1 MTDKIIKGKAYVLD
15 DKIDTDQIIPAC
27 YLTLVPT
34 IPEERVALG
43 SHALSGLPD
52 RYQRFIKEGE
62 TQCEY
67 TFIVA
72 GRDFGCGS
80 SREHAPVALAAA
92 GVKVIIAEAY
102 ARIFFR
108 NCIMTGSLY
117 PLEGPAGLNARVKNG
132 DELTLDLE
140 KNLLTLPSGETIT
153 LTPLGAAGEV
163 IEAGGIF
170 EFARKSG
177 MISKKA

>member
-1 MTDKIIKGKAYVLD
+1 MNDKILKGKAYVLD

-62 TQCEY
+62 TKCEY

-72 GRDFGCGS
+72 
-80 SREHAPVALAAA
+80 P
-92 GVKVIIAEAY
+92 
-102 ARIFFR
+102 
-108 NCIMTGSLY
+108 
-117 PLEGPAGLNARVKNG
+117 PAS
-132 DELTLDLE
+132 
-140 KNLLTLPSGETIT
+140 TLPWRSQ
-153 LTPLGAAGEV
+153 PPAS
-163 IEAGGIF
+163 
-170 EFARKSG
+170 RRS
-177 MISKKA
+177 

>member
-1 MTDKIIKGKAYVLD
+1 MKDKILKGKAYVLD

-43 SHALSGLPD
+43 SHALSGLPE
-52 RYQRFIKEGE
+52 RYPRFIKEGE
-62 TQCEY
+62 VKCEY
-67 TFIVA
+67 TFIIA
-72 GRDFGCGS
+72 GKDFGCGS
-80 SREHAPVALAAA
+80 SREHAPVALSAA
-92 GVKVIIAEAY
+92 GVKAVIANSY

-117 PLEGPAGLNARVKNG
+117 PLESPEKINEMVKCG

-140 KNLLTLPSGETIT
+140 KNTLTLADGRTLV
-153 LTPLGAAGEV
+153 LTPLGATGEV

-170 EFARKSG
+170 EFARKNG

>member
-1 MTDKIIKGKAYVLD
+1 MNDKILKGKAYVLD

-80 SREHAPVALAAA
+80 SREHAPVALSAA
-92 GVKVIIAEAY
+92 GIKAIIAESY

-108 NCIMTGSLY
+108 NCIMTGSVY
-117 PLEGPAGLNARVKNG
+117 PMETPVKLNEVIKNG
-132 DELTLDLE
+132 DELTLDLT
-140 KNLLTLPSGETIT
+140 NNTLTLPDGKAVE

-170 EFARKSG
+170 EFAKKSG
-177 MISKKA
+177 MISKQ